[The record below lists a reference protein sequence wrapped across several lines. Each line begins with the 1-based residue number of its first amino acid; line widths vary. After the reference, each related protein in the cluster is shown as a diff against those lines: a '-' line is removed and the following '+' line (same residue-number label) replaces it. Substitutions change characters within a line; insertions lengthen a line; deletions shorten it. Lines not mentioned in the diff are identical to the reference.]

1 MSLLEWLQEPPFQAK
16 EPQDKSR
23 KTVAAIQEMPL
34 RKPIGV
40 LHATVCQLKG
50 STEVV
55 RVQGDK
61 IGVLD
66 ATVCQLKGST
76 EVVRVQGD
84 KVEVQTCYAEDT
96 TGRIKLQLWGDQ
108 IGTFS
113 DGCSYNFTNLST
125 REFARKL
132 FLTTTRKSTILQM
145 PDMQGIPVSETA
157 SDDEQDNSMVTG
169 HINAADSIFL
179 YSCPRCH
186 TRQPKFDTAMCNGT
200 IVVMAA
206 DGKRTLTI
214 SNYILQRYLD
224 HKGVLQL
231 MPVHKDVEEHFLDS
245 GQFQFKLHNE
255 HNHDFSYQVS
265 M

>member
-40 LHATVCQLKG
+40 L
-50 STEVV
+50 
-55 RVQGDK
+55 
-61 IGVLD
+61 D
-66 ATVCQLKGST
+66 ATVCQLKGSMD
-76 EVVRVQGD
+76 VVRVQGD
-84 KVEVQTCYAEDT
+84 KVEVQTCYAEDA

-132 FLTTTRKSTILQM
+132 FLNATCKSTILQM

-157 SDDEQDNSMVTG
+157 SDDEQDISMVTG

-179 YSCPRCH
+179 YSCP
-186 TRQPKFDTAMCNGT
+186 P
-200 IVVMAA
+200 
-206 DGKRTLTI
+206 
-214 SNYILQRYLD
+214 
-224 HKGVLQL
+224 
-231 MPVHKDVEEHFLDS
+231 MPHS
-245 GQFQFKLHNE
+245 AT
-255 HNHDFSYQVS
+255 
-265 M
+265 

>member
-40 LHATVCQLKG
+40 L
-50 STEVV
+50 
-55 RVQGDK
+55 
-61 IGVLD
+61 D

-84 KVEVQTCYAEDT
+84 KVEVQTCYAEDV

-125 REFARKL
+125 REFTRKL

-169 HINAADSIFL
+169 THQ
-179 YSCPRCH
+179 C
-186 TRQPKFDTAMCNGT
+186 
-200 IVVMAA
+200 
-206 DGKRTLTI
+206 
-214 SNYILQRYLD
+214 
-224 HKGVLQL
+224 
-231 MPVHKDVEEHFLDS
+231 S
-245 GQFQFKLHNE
+245 GQHFPIQLPPMPH
-255 HNHDFSYQVS
+255 SAT
-265 M
+265 